1 MATLTIL
8 TTFNGTNGQ
17 QPDGRLIA
25 DGAGDLLGT
34 TSEGGANGYGT
45 VFKITKT
52 GSSYSSTPTTLA
64 SFNGADG
71 DAPFAGLIAD
81 AGDLFGTTAN
91 GGSGFGTPA
100 FPAGTVFEIAK
111 NSGGYTSTPTALV
124 TFSADGRFPEGNLI
138 ADATGD
144 LFGTTYEGGLTDT
157 HTGNGSGTVFEIP
170 YIDGSYASTPTTL
183 VHFNGT
189 DGATGANPLGGLI
202 ADAAGDLFG
211 TTQNEG
217 ANGNGTVFEIPY
229 VDGSY
234 ASTPTTLVN
243 FDGANG
249 NAPEA
254 GLIADADGDLFG
266 TTQGGGTDGAGAVFE
281 IPYVDGSYASTP
293 TTLASF
299 NTGNPQSA
307 LIEDAAGD
315 LFGVTTMGGAGV
327 RHGV

>member
-45 VFKITKT
+45 VFEITKT

-170 YIDGSYASTPTTL
+170 YIDGRLRQHA
-183 VHFNGT
+183 HH
-189 DGATGANPLGGLI
+189 TGPFQRYRRRYGGKPARRPDRRRGWGPLRDDTERGGER
-202 ADAAGDLFG
+202 
-211 TTQNEG
+211 Q
-217 ANGNGTVFEIPY
+217 
-229 VDGSY
+229 
-234 ASTPTTLVN
+234 
-243 FDGANG
+243 
-249 NAPEA
+249 
-254 GLIADADGDLFG
+254 
-266 TTQGGGTDGAGAVFE
+266 
-281 IPYVDGSYASTP
+281 
-293 TTLASF
+293 
-299 NTGNPQSA
+299 
-307 LIEDAAGD
+307 
-315 LFGVTTMGGAGV
+315 
-327 RHGV
+327 RHGL